1 MKGQVSKKV
10 IYLTMLII
18 LLLPFVAACQPSQA
32 QPLAF
37 SIATGGTGGV
47 WYPLGGA
54 ISGLITQNVENT
66 EATSEA
72 TTAAIDNL
80 KLLVTDQAGMAFC
93 YDYHVI
99 WANEGKMPDVSAD
112 AQPVRMM
119 MGFYEQPLHIV
130 TTAATGITSIE
141 DLRGKRVSTGA
152 PASGTEEQAIY
163 VLSALGIDWENDI
176 TSEKLGATE
185 SVAALKDGKIDAFFW
200 SGAIPTSSIIDLAS
214 TAGLTMVLL
223 PIDGATAETIM
234 QANPGVFHQT
244 TFPAGTYTGVDS
256 DVPAIAITAVLTV
269 MEDFPEEKLYEILGV
284 IFDHKA
290 DLAAVWSGATNMT
303 AETAVNQVT
312 PGALDYLHAG
322 AERYFQEQGALP

>member
-1 MKGQVSKKV
+1 MKVQVSQKV
-10 IYLTMLII
+10 IYLTAFLI
-18 LLLPFVAACQPSQA
+18 LLLPWVSACQPSQA
-32 QPLAF
+32 QQLAF

-66 EATSEA
+66 EATSES

-80 KLLVTDQAGMAFC
+80 KLLTTDQAGMAFC
-93 YDYHVI
+93 YDYHII
-99 WANEGKMPDVSAD
+99 WANEGKMPDVSAE
-112 AQPVRMM
+112 AQPVRMI

-163 VLSALGIDWENDI
+163 VLSALGIDQENDI
-176 TSEKLGATE
+176 SQEKLGATE

-200 SGAIPTSSIIDLAS
+200 SGAIPTSSIIDLSS

-223 PIDGATAETIM
+223 PIDGATADTIM
-234 QANPGVFHQT
+234 QANPGVFHQSK
-244 TFPAGTYTGVDS
+244 FPAGTYTGVDS
-256 DVPAIAITAVLTV
+256 DVPTLAITAVLAA
-269 MEDFPEEKLYEILGV
+269 MEDFPEDKMYDILGV
-284 IFDHKA
+284 IFDNKA
-290 DLAAVWSGATNMT
+290 DLAAVWKGATNMT

-322 AERYFQEQGALP
+322 AERYFQEQGVIP